1 MPSLLK
7 SSFLS
12 ALIVRATQ
20 VMRMM
25 RDDKTE
31 VKSLVL
37 PKTKKV
43 AVLLA
48 NLANMSKGELFVLK
62 PKGH

>member
-1 MPSLLK
+1 MKVSTLTACGK
-7 SSFLS
+7 
-12 ALIVRATQ
+12 Q
-20 VMRMM
+20 VMYRM

>member
-1 MPSLLK
+1 MVEEMEVGTQK
-7 SSFLS
+7 
-12 ALIVRATQ
+12 VHGKQ
-20 VMRMM
+20 VMYT